1 MTLGRPQAVLFD
13 WDNTLVDCWGVIHR
27 ALSDAFVAMGQRPW
41 TFDEAKLRV
50 RRSLRDS
57 FPELFGDRW
66 TEAREVFYSSY
77 HANHLAHLVPLPG
90 AEALLESLAAGGIA
104 LGVVS
109 NKDGNYLRAEA
120 DHLGWRRHF
129 AAVVGATDAA
139 ADKPAAAPVVMAL
152 AAAGIEPGPH
162 VWFVG
167 DAAIDMECAY
177 GTGCRAVL
185 VGPGV
190 DVDALRSFPPHARFE
205 DCTALRHLVQRW

>member
-1 MTLGRPQAVLFD
+1 VSLERPKAVLFD

-27 ALSDAFVAMGQRPW
+27 ALADTFIAMGQRPW
-41 TFDEAKLRV
+41 TFEEAKIRV

-57 FPELFGDRW
+57 FPELFGERW

-77 HANHLAHLVPLPG
+77 HANHLTHVAPLPG
-90 AEALLESLAAGGIA
+90 AAELLDGLREHGVT

-109 NKDGNYLRAEA
+109 NKDGKYLRAEA
-120 DHLGWRRHF
+120 DHLGWRKHF

-152 AAAGIEPGPH
+152 AAANMEPGPAI
-162 VWFVG
+162 WFVG

-177 GTGCRAVL
+177 NTGCRAVL
-185 VGPGV
+185 IGPGV
-190 DVDALRSFPPHARFE
+190 DVDALRQFPPHARFD
-205 DCTALRHLVQRW
+205 DCTALRHLVHRW